1 LFDKH
6 EILGDDFHKMLLA
19 VNNLIQYLNRNYLN
33 DDRLEKEVTIMTKT
47 LYDPEVEKRGIEK
60 GIKQGIEEGRNME
73 KIENARKLLDV
84 LDDDTISEK
93 LGLSIEMI
101 QKLRAE
107 ASNN

>member
-1 LFDKH
+1 
-6 EILGDDFHKMLLA
+6 
-19 VNNLIQYLNRNYLN
+19 
-33 DDRLEKEVTIMTKT
+33 MTKT
-47 LYDPEVEKRGIEK
+47 LYDPEVEKRGVEK
-60 GIKQGIEEGRNME
+60 GRNIE
-73 KIENARKLLDV
+73 KIENAKKLLDV

>member
-1 LFDKH
+1 
-6 EILGDDFHKMLLA
+6 
-19 VNNLIQYLNRNYLN
+19 
-33 DDRLEKEVTIMTKT
+33 
-47 LYDPEVEKRGIEK
+47 
-60 GIKQGIEEGRNME
+60 ME
-73 KIENARKLLDV
+73 KIENVRKLLDV

>member
-1 LFDKH
+1 
-6 EILGDDFHKMLLA
+6 
-19 VNNLIQYLNRNYLN
+19 
-33 DDRLEKEVTIMTKT
+33 MTKT

-93 LGLSIEMI
+93 LGLSKQII
-101 QKLRAE
+101 QNLRTE